1 MLSDS
6 FGFINLLLILML
18 VGKNSSTDTFYEMGK
33 LKRLLTFIKLMMQ
46 DSVKI
51 VIENSYHSFYNYLK
65 AIVPE
70 KVF

>member
-1 MLSDS
+1 
-6 FGFINLLLILML
+6 ML